1 MATTGQ
7 LESDTSPESL
17 ESETVTRLKG
27 TDMTVDAL
35 LQTLA
40 VKPTN
45 DSQDR
50 ARRDQRREQ
59 QSEHREGDGLEHH
72 SQPHLNIYGQVIGQ
86 TINIT
91 V

>member
-17 ESETVTRLKG
+17 ESETVTGLKG

-59 QSEHREGDGLEHH
+59 QPEHRQDDGAEFHA
-72 SQPHLNIYGQVIGQ
+72 QPQLNIYGQVIGQ

>member
-40 VKPTN
+40 VKPTK
-45 DSQDR
+45 DSQDK
-50 ARRDQRREQ
+50 ARREQ
-59 QSEHREGDGLEHH
+59 QSEHREGDGEEPRAIPLR
-72 SQPHLNIYGQVIGQ
+72 NAYGQIIGQ

>member
-59 QSEHREGDGLEHH
+59 QSEHREGDGQETRAIPLR
-72 SQPHLNIYGQVIGQ
+72 NAYGQIIGR

-91 V
+91 A